1 MQDSPCDSSRCEMV
15 QLSSA
20 RSNHAFELKLG
31 KLLTTA
37 AQENSAQPVNNRFN
51 EKRDERTL
59 LLTYLP
65 WEIGPPR
72 LKELW
77 HKTQPKSSYG
87 EKKNENTEKL
97 RQFANSSWVDEHQNF
112 KESSPNPGQ
121 HPSVFPAFLHALS
134 TCHPIRKPVAAQPFP
149 RPTALG
155 EAAPAFPAFSCT
167 GALGKSGDTWQS
179 RVYRNTSPSLAAY
192 KWLPQWS
199 VF

>member
-37 AQENSAQPVNNRFN
+37 AQENSTQPVNNRFN

-59 LLTYLP
+59 LLTYPP

-72 LKELW
+72 LKELR

-87 EKKNENTEKL
+87 EKKKWKHRKTETVCKFL
-97 RQFANSSWVDEHQNF
+97 LSCWTPELQRKQSKPRTASFRVSSFSPRAFHVPPHQ
-112 KESSPNPGQ
+112 KTSRC
-121 HPSVFPAFLHALS
+121 PA
-134 TCHPIRKPVAAQPFP
+134 
-149 RPTALG
+149 
-155 EAAPAFPAFSCT
+155 
-167 GALGKSGDTWQS
+167 
-179 RVYRNTSPSLAAY
+179 
-192 KWLPQWS
+192 LP
-199 VF
+199 